1 MHIKRIKKKDAV
13 YLAQYESYREDG
25 KVKTRFIKYL
35 GKEGD
40 ERGVPLPK
48 KSEHTEKPL
57 YPEHSK
63 QAGDVQLMWSI
74 ANSSLNM
81 QKTIDQI
88 CCGDERIEGRTPGNI
103 LTAWAINKALNPE
116 SANDAGEWIQTTTL
130 PDLMGL
136 PEEHFT
142 NHAFYSSLDR
152 ICFRDA
158 TADGLTDFSHLICD
172 ALHSQWRS
180 LHPLPDAEEEILAYD
195 LTPVLIF
202 GSGDEPGEEE
212 YTSEKVKQKQIN
224 LCILVSKWDKVPV
237 SFFLLPGTFNSISSV
252 KDLLVQL
259 PDLSYEPGTL
269 IWDRGDTSEES
280 VRDIEALG
288 WNLICGVKKGSNQA
302 QSLLLQTEVPT
313 KVTNQVRTTGTSSLY
328 ATRAQGTLFGRGD
341 AGVVYVNHAKR
352 MEAIDARNAML
363 TELDAELQVFN
374 EHLNRATKEEVKEG
388 IAAILG
394 QYADF
399 FTVHILQNGKRCA
412 ISWEYNEAA
421 IDRAADRDG
430 TYLLYSTDTTLRA
443 TEVVNEYRE
452 RDFVEK
458 IFRTLKT
465 DLKLAPVCHGKNPRI
480 RAIFFVN
487 MMALWLRKAY
497 DYQLN
502 LVPKKKRTYG
512 NDELLQRLKRVEY
525 VEVTSTER
533 GKVFWYLNLTDAM
546 KEQLNAMGFR
556 DLFPERRLNQSEL

>member
-1 MHIKRIKKKDAV
+1 MIQLSGTFKRGS
-13 YLAQYESYREDG
+13 Q
-25 KVKTRFIKYL
+25 
-35 GKEGD
+35 
-40 ERGVPLPK
+40 
-48 KSEHTEKPL
+48 SE
-57 YPEHSK
+57 
-63 QAGDVQLMWSI
+63 
-74 ANSSLNM
+74 
-81 QKTIDQI
+81 
-88 CCGDERIEGRTPGNI
+88 IEGRTPGKI

-116 SANDAGEWIQTTTL
+116 SAHDVGEWIQTTTI
-130 PDLMGL
+130 PDLVEL
-136 PEEHFT
+136 PEEYFT

-152 ICFRDA
+152 VCFKDS

-172 ALHSQWRS
+172 ALYTQWRS
-180 LHPLPDAEEEILAYD
+180 LHPLPDAAKEIVAYD

-202 GSGDEPGEEE
+202 GSGDELGEKG
-212 YTSEKVKQKQIN
+212 YNSKKANQKQIN

-237 SFFLLPGTFNSISSV
+237 SFFLLPGNFNSMSSV

-259 PDLSYEPGTL
+259 LDLPYEPGTL
-269 IWDRGDTSEES
+269 IWDRGNTSEES
-280 VRDIEALG
+280 VLDIEALG
-288 WNLICGVKKGSNQA
+288 WNLICGVNKGSNQA

-313 KVTNQVRTTGTSSLY
+313 KVTNRVRSTGTSSLY

-421 IDRAADRDG
+421 IDRAADLDG
-430 TYLLYSTDTTLRA
+430 KYLLYSTDTTLKA
-443 TEVVNEYRE
+443 TEVVNEYME
-452 RDFVEK
+452 KDFVEK

-465 DLKLAPVCHGKNPRI
+465 HLKLAPVRHWKNHRI

-487 MMALWLRKAY
+487 MMALWLRKVY

-502 LVPKKKRTYG
+502 LVPKKKRDYG
-512 NDELLQRLKRVEY
+512 FDELLQRLKRVEY
-525 VEVTSTER
+525 VEVASPEQ
-533 GKVFWYLNLTDAM
+533 GKVFWYLNLTDKM
-546 KEQLNAMGFR
+546 KEQLKAMGFK
-556 DLFPERRLNQSEL
+556 DLFPERRLCQSGL